1 MTSKNIK
8 RSVEVLKGLAKDA
21 KEDVKDQVNK
31 VVEWYK
37 DRKISNRDTAKT
49 FINDLMGD
57 NKRSVTFA
65 KKGLIKSL
73 SK

>member
-37 DRKISNRDTAKT
+37 DSKNSNRDTAKK

-65 KKGLIKSL
+65 KKKV
-73 SK
+73 